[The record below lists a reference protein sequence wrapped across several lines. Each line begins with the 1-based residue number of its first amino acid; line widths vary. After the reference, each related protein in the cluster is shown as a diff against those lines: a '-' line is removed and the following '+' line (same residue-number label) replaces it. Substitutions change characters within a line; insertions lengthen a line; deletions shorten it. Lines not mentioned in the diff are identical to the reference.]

1 MIKYNSTNLMPF
13 IDKSL
18 VESAATEFLKKYC
31 PEALAIPMAIPIEE
45 IIQKKMNLKII
56 YKIKYQVMGKFLD

>member
-45 IIQKKMNLKII
+45 IIQRR
-56 YKIKYQVMGKFLD
+56 